1 MFNDWDPFP
10 DGWGP
15 VSKTGPP
22 HYFWT
27 AAVDPR
33 GAVYFAG
40 SGEHGVTRLRMRKPG
55 DVEPKSWPD
64 YMRGKELWRDGLT
77 PTTPSPAL
85 KFGYE
90 GHNYLG
96 FADAWNYDGA
106 SDATLAAAFE
116 FPATMDAEAR
126 RIALNFLRLNAQ
138 RILPPKPV
146 TPMVLVPP
154 RTVSDISKP
163 DMRRTQS
170 RRE

>member
-1 MFNDWDPFP
+1 
-10 DGWGP
+10 
-15 VSKTGPP
+15 
-22 HYFWT
+22 
-27 AAVDPR
+27 
-33 GAVYFAG
+33 
-40 SGEHGVTRLRMRKPG
+40 MRKPA

-64 YMRGKELWRDGLT
+64 YLRGKELWRDGLT

-106 SDATLAAAFE
+106 SDATLAATFE

-138 RILPPKPV
+138 RNLPPKPV
-146 TPMVLVPP
+146 LPKVLAAPRLVP
-154 RTVSDISKP
+154 DISNP
-163 DMRRTQS
+163 DVRRTRS
-170 RRE
+170 GRE